1 MENKG
6 ITTWESF
13 ASGAKQFLNDVVF
26 QYVPKLIVA
35 CIVLIVG
42 WKLINLLNKM
52 MKRAYDRH
60 KIDPSLQ
67 QFLHSL
73 VDIILKVL
81 LVVTAM
87 SIMGI
92 EMTSFI
98 ALLGAAGVAIGMG
111 LQGTLQNF
119 AGGVI
124 ILILKPFKV
133 GDYIEQGSY
142 AGYVESIQ
150 IFNTTLRTYDARK
163 IIVPNTELAT
173 KSLVNHF
180 NLPQRRVAIDVVA
193 PMILAQTEAKDVVK
207 FCFALGQL
215 DVSHHMRLRLLVQE
229 PIVAVT
235 FYVFQLCDKQV
246 AFYMLWL
253 QPTMLETW
261 KHHVVTILNFLDF
274 HIVYCLV
281 NRSVSFTHITL
292 PPLPTTF
299 L

>member
-180 NLPQRRVAIDVVA
+180 NLPQRRVAMDVGLAYGMSVEKAKEVMVRVA
-193 PMILAQTEAKDVVK
+193 NENP
-207 FCFALGQL
+207 
-215 DVSHHMRLRLLVQE
+215 LVIQE
-229 PIVAVT
+229 PKAPFAT
-235 FYVFQLCDKQV
+235 
-246 AFYMLWL
+246 
-253 QPTMLETW
+253 LE
-261 KHHVVTILNFLDF
+261 KFGDSSLSKRL
-274 HIVYCLV
+274 YA
-281 NRSVSFTHITL
+281 RTL
-292 PPLPTTF
+292 PENYWNAIFTLNEGIYNAFRDEGLEIPF
-299 L
+299 NQMDVHIRNEE

>member
-1 MENKG
+1 MEKKD

-35 CIVLIVG
+35 CIVLFVG
-42 WKLINLLNKM
+42 WKLINLLDKL

-60 KIDPSLQ
+60 KVDPSLQ
-67 QFLHSL
+67 QFLHS
-73 VDIILKVL
+73 VIDIILKVL
-81 LVVTAM
+81 LVITAM
-87 SIMGI
+87 GIMGI

-98 ALLGAAGVAIGMG
+98 AILGAAGVAIGMG

-124 ILILKPFKV
+124 ILLLKPFKV

-180 NLPQRRVAIDVVA
+180 NLPQRRVAIDVGLAYGMSVEKAKEVMVRVA
-193 PMILAQTEAKDVVK
+193 NENPLVIHEPKVPYATLEK
-207 FCFALGQL
+207 FGDSSLC
-215 DVSHHMRLRLLVQE
+215 MRLY
-229 PIVAVT
+229 A
-235 FYVFQLCDKQV
+235 
-246 AFYMLWL
+246 W
-253 QPTMLETW
+253 
-261 KHHVVTILNFLDF
+261 
-274 HIVYCLV
+274 
-281 NRSVSFTHITL
+281 TL
-292 PPLPTTF
+292 PENYWNAIFTLNEGIYNAFHDEGLEIPF
-299 L
+299 NQMDVHIRQ

>member
-1 MENKG
+1 MENNLS
-6 ITTWESF
+6 TWESF
-13 ASGAKQFLNDVVF
+13 ATGAKQFLNDVVF

-35 CIVLIVG
+35 CIVLFVG
-42 WKLINLLNKM
+42 WKLINLLDKV

-67 QFLHSL
+67 QFLHS
-73 VDIILKVL
+73 VIDIILKVL

-124 ILILKPFKV
+124 ILILKPFRV

-163 IIVPNTELAT
+163 VIVPNTELAT

-180 NLPQRRVAIDVVA
+180 QLPQRRVAIDVGLAYGMSVEKAKEVMVRVA
-193 PMILAQTEAKDVVK
+193 NENPLVIQEPKAPFATLEK
-207 FCFALGQL
+207 FGDSSLN
-215 DVSHHMRLRLLVQE
+215 MRLY
-229 PIVAVT
+229 A
-235 FYVFQLCDKQV
+235 
-246 AFYMLWL
+246 W
-253 QPTMLETW
+253 
-261 KHHVVTILNFLDF
+261 
-274 HIVYCLV
+274 
-281 NRSVSFTHITL
+281 TL
-292 PPLPTTF
+292 PENYWNAIFTLNEGIYNAFREEGLEIPF
-299 L
+299 NQMDVHISQ